1 VEISKIV
8 FGFFGGLA
16 IFLFGMNLMSEGL
29 KKMGNQAFKRILN
42 SLTKNRAMA
51 IVVGLG
57 ITCLIQSSSAT
68 SVMVVGLVNAALLD
82 LGQAIA
88 VVLGADIGTTITAW
102 LVSVVGKF
110 KIVHHALPVIGIG
123 FLINFISKNRKR
135 RMLGQAI
142 LGFGLLFLGLGTMA
156 DGVEPIKKS
165 EIVKEFFA
173 NYGSNPL
180 LGLFAGTMMTVVIQ
194 SSSATIAIIQIVA
207 LQGIFGLEA
216 ALPLM
221 MGADIGTTITAQLA
235 ALGGTKGARG
245 VAMANSFFKLLGVC
259 IFLPLLLTGL
269 FQGAVEAV
277 IPTELDPRTGANS
290 TIMVQIAAAHSV
302 YIAFNV
308 ILFSTVLWSVLFRLS
323 KWASG
328 LKEDELSKR
337 DTIYLDPL
345 LLENPP
351 IALEQC
357 ITQLTY
363 MTRQAYKNITKSFEA
378 FLDRNLE
385 EVKKIE
391 EREERI
397 DELQEEITS
406 YLVKLSSRELA
417 HATSRAI
424 PRIIHCINDAE
435 RIGDHAENLTELTE
449 LAINNKRTFSL
460 EAKRELLNYFGL
472 VDRQFKAV
480 LNALEQRKKSF
491 VVEAEELEDQI
502 NKQQEEMI
510 QHHIARL
517 EEGTCTVQAG
527 LVFLDAVANLEKIGD
542 HLVNIAERL
551 DVT

>member
-1 VEISKIV
+1 MEIREIV

-29 KKMGNQAFKRILN
+29 KKMGNVAFKRILN
-42 SLTKNRAMA
+42 ALTKNRYSA
-51 IVVGLG
+51 ILVGMG

-68 SVMVVGLVNAALLD
+68 SVMAVGLVNAALLD

-110 KIVHHALPVIGIG
+110 KIVQYALPVIGIG

-156 DGVEPIKKS
+156 AGVEPIKKS
-165 EIVKEFFA
+165 EMAREFFA
-173 NYGSNPL
+173 TYGNNPL
-180 LGLFAGTMMTVVIQ
+180 LGLGAGTLMTVVIQ

-245 VAMANSFFKLLGVC
+245 VAMANTFFKLLGVC
-259 IFLPLLLTGL
+259 LFLPLLLTGL
-269 FQGAVEAV
+269 FQGAVESV
-277 IPTELDPRTGANS
+277 LPTQLDPRTGANAVV
-290 TIMVQIAAAHSV
+290 MVQIAAAHTA
-302 YIAFNV
+302 YIAINV
-308 ILFSTVLWSVLFRLS
+308 ILFSTILWPVLLRLS
-323 KWASG
+323 KWASQISDDAS
-328 LKEDELSKR
+328 EE

-363 MTRQAYKNITKSFEA
+363 MTRQCYKNITMSFEA
-378 FLDRNLE
+378 FLDRDLS
-385 EVKKIE
+385 EVKKIVQ
-391 EREERI
+391 REERI

-424 PRIIHCINDAE
+424 PKIIHCINDAE

-449 LAINNKRTFSL
+449 LAIADKRTFSL
-460 EAKRELLNYFGL
+460 DAKRELLNYYSL
-472 VDRQFKAV
+472 VDRQFQAV
-480 LNALEQRKKSF
+480 LKALEHRIR
-491 VVEAEELEDQI
+491 EAVTEAQELEVQI
-502 NKQQEEMI
+502 NEQQEVII
-510 QHHIARL
+510 QSHIARL
-517 EEGTCTVQAG
+517 EAGTCTVLAG
-527 LVFLDAVANLEKIGD
+527 LVFLDTVANLEKIGD

-551 DVT
+551 DVS